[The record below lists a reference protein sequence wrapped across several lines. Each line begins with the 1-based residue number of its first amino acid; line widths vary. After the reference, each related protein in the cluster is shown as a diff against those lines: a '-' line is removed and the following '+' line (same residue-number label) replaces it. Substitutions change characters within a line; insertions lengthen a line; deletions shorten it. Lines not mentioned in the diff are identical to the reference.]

1 MRADSLEVIILKQRE
16 IEKNLVAIQKE
27 QLKDNRRKVRNFLK
41 GTVAGVILT
50 IIVDQVLHVV
60 KDHKQSIKKKMG
72 DTNPN
77 IQRVSFEEIQ
87 EFKDLDLFN
96 LTWEQTNG
104 RQVLLAYDP
113 RSQTL
118 VFMLRQELT
127 EVTKTFLCSMAT
139 LQL

>member
-1 MRADSLEVIILKQRE
+1 
-16 IEKNLVAIQKE
+16 
-27 QLKDNRRKVRNFLK
+27 
-41 GTVAGVILT
+41 VILT

-60 KDHKQSIKKKMG
+60 KDHKQSIKLRRWE
-72 DTNPN
+72 TNPN

-104 RQVLLAYDP
+104 RQVLLAYDLDL
-113 RSQTL
+113 L
-118 VFMLRQELT
+118 VLLMLRQRA